1 MAMNQRLLQSLVAQ
15 HLAEAVP
22 ASTRR
27 GPVARAPG
35 WLEQLQQQYPYQP
48 GRPEMG
54 FDPAAAQANIVPGRV
69 ERGMDVK
76 TMVEEPVETGVGL
89 AELAKGA
96 LQVAGAAPTIA
107 MGSRRAQEAAR
118 RRLADNPVA
127 MMLEGGVREL
137 RDLVGEKGVMG
148 ALGSMANRPV
158 DVAEMMLGVVPAG
171 AVPRVAKA
179 AKAAQGVQEA
189 QAMGRA
195 AAAELSDL
203 VGELKI
209 SPTDIHDVSGGES
222 YGSKWLEVG
231 DRPKAA
237 VDLSIV
243 GDKVY
248 IQHVQTAPD
257 AQRQGYATQLIDNLI
272 EEHPDKKI
280 ALTLMTDE
288 GEQFFRAKYNIA
300 DDMTI
305 TPKGR
310 GQSGKA
316 ADLARK
322 GSVADI
328 PSKKGETMKL
338 YHGSNSGSIDEV
350 SDEGLF
356 GGVFAGDQGSAESH
370 ITTSGG
376 VLHEIEIPE
385 EKVLTQR
392 AFNYDLPFEEVRGA
406 LKRVASNN
414 YLNVDDDTLDLLY
427 SLIIEEK
434 NVFDFPDEGP
444 VLKALD
450 MASFED
456 LGEASWKA
464 QRLRGE
470 VAKDLGYQAV
480 ETSDEHGT
488 SYLVLPGASI
498 KPIKTS
504 D

>member
-54 FDPAAAQANIVPGRV
+54 FDPAAAQAKIVPGLV
-69 ERGMDVK
+69 ARGMDVK

-137 RDLVGEKGVMG
+137 R
-148 ALGSMANRPV
+148 
-158 DVAEMMLGVVPAG
+158 
-171 AVPRVAKA
+171 
-179 AKAAQGVQEA
+179 
-189 QAMGRA
+189 
-195 AAAELSDL
+195 DL